1 MTSKSAGNPL
11 SLESEGE
18 RGGNLST
25 PTRGQQD
32 DEGIPG
38 VPGVATP
45 SDADGDAH
53 HWNEAIR
60 RREER
65 EARRCDEEAR
75 ARALKE
81 SGGGGDGGGGD
92 SDEDDFYSAFKIKRT
107 RKSQPRVGDP
117 DMDPEPSDDGNDIEE
132 DDRPNLLWWLLAFGL
147 VITCLQLLGGYF
159 LVPQESVYFVYMSA
173 ALTILGTLAFCA
185 FYALVKGHVRL
196 RMPGLPSPLP
206 YPQVIRPRK
215 PYIILMILLS
225 ILVCGGIHTL
235 QGSPTQRK
243 ITSFFSSN
251 PGGSSTTGT
260 CDENSARADTDTSGA
275 SSAEEPARVSLSP
288 DKKGK
293 DKEEGKFVCIIVS
306 VYYYFIVVVY
316 C

>member
-18 RGGNLST
+18 SGGNLST

-38 VPGVATP
+38 FPGVATP
-45 SDADGDAH
+45 SADGDA
-53 HWNEAIR
+53 NQRLDEAIR

-65 EARRCDEEAR
+65 EARRRDEEAR

-81 SGGGGDGGGGD
+81 SGGGGDGGD

-107 RKSQPRVGDP
+107 GRKSQPRVGDP

-132 DDRPNLLWWLLAFGL
+132 DDRPNLLWWLLVFGL
-147 VITCLQLLGGYF
+147 VITSLQLLGGYF
-159 LVPQESVYFVYMSA
+159 LVPQEAVYFVYMSA

-185 FYALVKGHVRL
+185 FYALVKGHVHL

-225 ILVCGGIHTL
+225 MLVCSGIYTL

-260 CDENSARADTDTSGA
+260 CDENSARADTDTTAS
-275 SSAEEPARVSLSP
+275 SSAEEPVRVSLHP